1 MKKIVLI
8 FILLITPSI
17 KASADEL
24 LSPHTMGHILGGIG
38 SFFLRSITRDW
49 AVSASRIT

>member
-24 LSPHTMGHILGGIG
+24 LSPHTMGHIRGIG
-38 SFFLRSITRDW
+38 SFFLGPLQDW

>member
-38 SFFLRSITRDW
+38 SFSWSITRDW